1 LFFVVK
7 KVELWPQFYEV
18 PKLPFKFYPMKNFS
32 VLFFF
37 LLPFFASAQ
46 MLTGIATYFDDSFR
60 EWILFTEYE
69 GEEGE
74 LELRW
79 EDNWSEWD
87 YRLGEDFGT
96 IKLKWRDK
104 PDEWELR
111 GNNKVVT
118 ARTLWRGDFREWRIT
133 DNSVTLTLRSRFSN
147 QMDEWE
153 LRSSNHGEYRMVT
166 NWERDPRD
174 WIIEDGLDDE
184 VSFEMRMMLAFIVV
198 FHSSPKQ

>member
-1 LFFVVK
+1 
-7 KVELWPQFYEV
+7 
-18 PKLPFKFYPMKNFS
+18 
-32 VLFFF
+32 
-37 LLPFFASAQ
+37 
-46 MLTGIATYFDDSFR
+46 MLTGIATYYDDSFR

-96 IKLKWRDK
+96 IKLKWRDR

-111 GNNKVVT
+111 GNNKIVS
-118 ARTLWRGDFREWRIT
+118 ARTLWRGNFREWRIT
-133 DNSVTLTLRSRFSN
+133 DNSVTLTLRSRYSN
-147 QMDEWE
+147 QTDEWE
-153 LRSSNHGEYRMVT
+153 LRNSSHGDYRMVT

-174 WIIEDGLDDE
+174 WMIEDGLDAE

-198 FHSSPKQ
+198 FHSSPRQ